1 MEIAAAPAS
10 CIPVPPK
17 STLVRDDMSRCSPKL
32 ETKGVS
38 RLSWTLEHSNKH
50 SQAKLIYDLRSSAEL
65 IFLAITIKNDIAVS
79 SLREAMMPLMNKK
92 TCLSLS
98 KYLLSSTTE
107 VKSLSLLITWNARK
121 RPAKNSWKLL
131 CKNAK
136 RVQGL
141 RLAPPCWKDK
151 NPKLISLTV
160 SSSFS
165 KYDSPLRRD
174 SNAKLPKSKS
184 SFL

>member
-1 MEIAAAPAS
+1 
-10 CIPVPPK
+10 
-17 STLVRDDMSRCSPKL
+17 MSRFSPKL
-32 ETKGVS
+32 QTKRVS
-38 RLSWTLEHSNKH
+38 RLSSTLEHSNKH
-50 SQAKLIYDLRSSAEL
+50 SEANLIYSRCLAEF
-65 IFLAITIKNDIAVS
+65 IFLATPLINDTAVS
-79 SLREAMMPLMNKK
+79 SLREAMIPLMNKK

-98 KYLLSSTTE
+98 KYLLSSTIE

-136 RVQGL
+136 RLQGL

-160 SSSFS
+160 SSFFS

-184 SFL
+184 SSL